1 MAPYMTT
8 MHRYFGIATPALPAG
23 NRQFAVVRHQNVT
36 VRVAAVSLLLLAL
49 GCTGSSGDQPAA
61 SPSATPSRTAVT
73 DARHGLPA
81 LGAPGFPTSIYPAS
95 RHGKRAVRRCP
106 NPDGLQIPGP
116 QTRNAAITIA
126 ERFQTG
132 SRNRELH
139 AADRAIWPEIY
150 TDAQGHTFGIAR
162 ATHHFP
168 VLSTG
173 RLLGH
178 YTGGGAP
185 NPTDWIQHDCPP
197 KVATRSFEV
206 AIGPRNGPALD
217 AVFVFVQRARRT
229 LLYFVYP

>member
-8 MHRYFGIATPALPAG
+8 THRYFGIAVPALSTG
-23 NRQFAVVRHQNVT
+23 DRRFAAMRHTHVT
-36 VRVAAVSLLLLAL
+36 VRVAAVSLMLLAVA
-49 GCTGSSGDQPAA
+49 CTGSSGDQRAA
-61 SPSATPSRTAVT
+61 SSSATPSRTALADV
-73 DARHGLPA
+73 RHELPA
-81 LGAPGFPTSIYPAS
+81 LGAPGFSTAIYPAS
-95 RHGKRAVRRCP
+95 VHGKRAVRRCP
-106 NPDGLQIPGP
+106 NPNGLQIPGP

-150 TDAQGHTFGIAR
+150 TDSQAHKFGTAG

-168 VLSTG
+168 VLSAG

-185 NPTDWIQHDCPP
+185 NPAGWIQHDCPP

-217 AVFVFVQRARRT
+217 AVFVFVQRAGRT